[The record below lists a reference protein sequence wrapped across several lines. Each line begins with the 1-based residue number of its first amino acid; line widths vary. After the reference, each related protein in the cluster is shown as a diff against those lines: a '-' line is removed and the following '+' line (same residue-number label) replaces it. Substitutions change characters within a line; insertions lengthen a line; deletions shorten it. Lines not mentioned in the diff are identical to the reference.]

1 MPVLALVHTL
11 CRQRSPLLTQ
21 HCLTATPSEK
31 LEKTPT
37 QGPALCFPELSE
49 MPIGYQRDTTPAPS
63 RMLPRLPKCIWTG
76 ASLQTLGAS
85 LRSLPRRT
93 SFFSP
98 PAEWPGAG
106 EGGDTEPGPRRAA
119 AGGVG
124 RHLRAGPATAAPGAG
139 DGERGWKA
147 AGEGKGREGFGWKR
161 EPGDAVTAW
170 GADGEVGAGLC
181 HRLVIAERRNGLR
194 EAAVSLLGTSE
205 RGQDSVCS
213 SQELLLPSLLHSPGW
228 HWGKAAFQTPGR
240 IGVASPVIYQSVCD
254 C

>member
-1 MPVLALVHTL
+1 MTQANSSWVLSRRGFLVPSIPPGVTGLLREEENQLALGYTL

-63 RMLPRLPKCIWTG
+63 RMMPRLPKCIWAG
-76 ASLQTLGAS
+76 ACLQTLGAS

-93 SFFSP
+93 PFFSP

-106 EGGDTEPGPRRAA
+106 EWGDTEPGPRRAA

-139 DGERGWKA
+139 DRERGWKP
-147 AGEGKGREGFGWKR
+147 AGEGKKAGKGLGGRE
-161 EPGDAVTAW
+161 
-170 GADGEVGAGLC
+170 
-181 HRLVIAERRNGLR
+181 
-194 EAAVSLLGTSE
+194 
-205 RGQDSVCS
+205 
-213 SQELLLPSLLHSPGW
+213 SQGM
-228 HWGKAAFQTPGR
+228 R
-240 IGVASPVIYQSVCD
+240 
-254 C
+254 

>member
-106 EGGDTEPGPRRAA
+106 EGGGHRTGAPPSRCRRSRAA
-119 AGGVG
+119 PAGGSRYCSAGSRGRGEGLETRRRGKRPGRVWVEERARGCGNSVG
-124 RHLRAGPATAAPGAG
+124 RRR
-139 DGERGWKA
+139 RGWC
-147 AGEGKGREGFGWKR
+147 GTLPPTR
-161 EPGDAVTAW
+161 
-170 GADGEVGAGLC
+170 
-181 HRLVIAERRNGLR
+181 HR
-194 EAAVSLLGTSE
+194 
-205 RGQDSVCS
+205 
-213 SQELLLPSLLHSPGW
+213 
-228 HWGKAAFQTPGR
+228 
-240 IGVASPVIYQSVCD
+240 
-254 C
+254 